1 MAARS
6 GSGTGM
12 AVAVAILG
20 VFTLGLFI
28 TTVIFISKT
37 NATRRE
43 YATLQQEVRDYIRD
57 DERQNDR
64 ITQIRAAAAAEG
76 KSVVGYLNDSIKTAM
91 RITTGDES
99 GTIADLSRRVSS
111 IQGADAG
118 GLLAVLRDRDLQ
130 IANLQKRAQDAE
142 DARNRAQADL
152 QNSVKRVAELEE
164 AQRRALQAIND
175 DVTVTMDEV
184 DKYREDFNQAK
195 AAMEQRVQRIE
206 EQARIREAE
215 LTGQI
220 RELQQQA
227 AIATDTIKK
236 LQEQLRG
243 KSFKPGDEFALVDGE
258 VIGVDTASGQYFLSL
273 GAKDRVTLGMTF
285 EVYPDAGTIRPD
297 EVTGE
302 YPAGKATLEIIRIE
316 DASSVARVVREK
328 RGNPIVRGDVV
339 ANPIYDPKK
348 VYKFLIYGNFDANR
362 DGVYTPQEQAEI
374 EAMIR
379 AWGGQ
384 VVDSLSGDIDFL
396 VLGSKPVLPPAP
408 PSTAPVAV
416 VDEYVRLRR
425 VVQEYDR
432 LFEQAQA
439 TAIPVLNE
447 NRLRTLLGGR

>member
-1 MAARS
+1 
-6 GSGTGM
+6 M

-43 YATLQQEVRDYIRD
+43 YVTLQQEVRDYIRD
-57 DERQNDR
+57 DERQNDQ
-64 ITQIRAAAAAEG
+64 ITQIRAAASSEG
-76 KSVVGYLNDSIKTAM
+76 KSVVGYLNDSIKSAM
-91 RITTGDES
+91 RITTGAES

-118 GLLAVLRDRDLQ
+118 GLLGVLRERDQQ

-142 DARNRAQADL
+142 DARNRAQTDL

-164 AQRRALQAIND
+164 AQRRSLQAIND

-195 AAMEQRVQRIE
+195 AEMEQRVQRIE

-220 RELQQQA
+220 RELQQQT

-328 RGNPIVRGDVV
+328 RGNPIVRGDVL
-339 ANPIYDPKK
+339 ANPIYDPNK

-379 AWGGQ
+379 AWGGE

-425 VVQEYDR
+425 VAQEYDR
-432 LFEQAQA
+432 LFEQSQA

>member
-91 RITTGDES
+91 RITTGAES

-302 YPAGKATLEIIRIE
+302 YPAGKATLEIIRVE
-316 DASSVARVVREK
+316 EASSVARVVREK

>member
-1 MAARS
+1 
-6 GSGTGM
+6 M

-302 YPAGKATLEIIRIE
+302 YPAGKATLEIIRVE
-316 DASSVARVVREK
+316 EASSVARVVREK